1 MQSVTA
7 SNQKAEVVENT
18 TPFTALT
25 NAGVNVN
32 PHPPTPG
39 QGTDIV
45 ANLISNIIKFP

>member
-32 PHPPTPG
+32 LHPAQPRDKERILLQT
-39 QGTDIV
+39 
-45 ANLISNIIKFP
+45 